1 MLFPPQHATVEL
13 LTDRNSWC
21 PNVKCCK
28 IRSIAES
35 SPEVH
40 QGMTL
45 KGRAAK
51 FEEVPEITRELLFLE
66 LEDSNS
72 EVYNESTCALLG

>member
-1 MLFPPQHATVEL
+1 
-13 LTDRNSWC
+13 
-21 PNVKCCK
+21 
-28 IRSIAES
+28 
-35 SPEVH
+35 
-40 QGMTL
+40 MTL

-72 EVYNESTCALLG
+72 EIYNESTCALLG

>member
-1 MLFPPQHATVEL
+1 
-13 LTDRNSWC
+13 
-21 PNVKCCK
+21 
-28 IRSIAES
+28 
-35 SPEVH
+35 
-40 QGMTL
+40 MTL

-51 FEEVPEITRELLFLE
+51 FEEVLETACELSILE